1 MPYDSRLI
9 LTHPQAALVQ
19 APPEMVQTVIIRPW
33 LRIQRVHRFL
43 HVVALDLEQER
54 EIFLFRLPDCVH
66 WICPDSGSIQCISIN
81 LYSSWDTASG
91 LGWTEAIGQDG
102 FVS

>member
-1 MPYDSRLI
+1 
-9 LTHPQAALVQ
+9 
-19 APPEMVQTVIIRPW
+19 
-33 LRIQRVHRFL
+33 
-43 HVVALDLEQER
+43 
-54 EIFLFRLPDCVH
+54 LPDCVH